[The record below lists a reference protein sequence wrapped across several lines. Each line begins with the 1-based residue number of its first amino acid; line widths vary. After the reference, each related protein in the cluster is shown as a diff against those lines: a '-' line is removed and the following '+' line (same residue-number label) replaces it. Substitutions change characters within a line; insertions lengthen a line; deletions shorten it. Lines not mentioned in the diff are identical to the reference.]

1 MSLSQQERTYRR
13 LLAAEGLPLPD
24 STSKRR
30 GVSVPGLRGAAP
42 RFLERDAQIA
52 ALRSQGLAWTV
63 IGPRFGM
70 SARAAKHAA
79 TAHAGRQQ

>member
-1 MSLSQQERTYRR
+1 MSLTQQERTYRR
-13 LLAAEGLPLPD
+13 KLVENGQPLPD
-24 STSKRR
+24 SDSKRR

-42 RFLERDAQIA
+42 RFVERDAQIA

-63 IGPRFGM
+63 IGPRMGM

-79 TAHAGRQQ
+79 TAHARRQQ